1 MKIICIASNYSEHAK
16 ELKSEIPSEPVFFM
30 KPDSALLQSNKPF
43 YLPDF
48 SNDVQHE
55 VELVYRINRLGKYI
69 DEKYA
74 SRYYSDIALGIDFT
88 ARDLQKVCK
97 EKGRPWEI
105 CKAFDQSAP
114 LSNFVKMEKLKS
126 RESIQFELYK
136 NDTLIQQG
144 NSADMIFHIDKII
157 AHVSKYLT
165 LKIGDLIFTG
175 TPPGVGPVAIGDK
188 LTGKLEGD
196 VMFDFEVK

>member
-16 ELKSEIPSEPVFFM
+16 ELKSEIPAEPVFFM
-30 KPDSALLQSNKPF
+30 KPDSALLQGNKPF

-48 SNDVQHE
+48 SNDMQHE
-55 VELVYRINRLGKYI
+55 VELVYRINRLGKHI
-69 DEKYA
+69 DEKFA
-74 SRYYSDIALGIDFT
+74 NRYYNDVALGIDFT
-88 ARDLQKVCK
+88 ARDLQKICK

-114 LSNFVKMEKLKS
+114 LSNFIKMEKLND
-126 RESIQFELYK
+126 RNSIQFELYK
-136 NDTLIQQG
+136 NDTLVQQG
-144 NSADMIFHIDKII
+144 KSTDMLFHIDKII

-175 TPPGVGPVAIGDK
+175 TPPGVGKVAIGDR
-188 LTGKLEGD
+188 LTGKMEGET
-196 VMFDFEVK
+196 MFDFEVK